1 MKLKDWPKKG
11 LDVAQP
17 GGQYSL
23 TACFTSKSR
32 VGQLN

>member
-1 MKLKDWPKKG
+1 MTIQG
-11 LDVAQP
+11 LDNETERLAKKRV
-17 GGQYSL
+17 GCSL